1 MISVSEPDS
10 GLSRLPDSGAA
21 SAPAPGGGGRGSRPR
36 LRPARHRRRYTDEA
50 FLYIPK
56 LFILVDRNPYSATFG
71 CFDRQYWHYRTMD
84 FPCGMSQEFALP
96 LALVYAREYP
106 GNPWFRKE
114 RVKDLA
120 LAGVD
125 FAARSAHPNGGCD
138 DYFPYEQALGAGVF
152 TLYALSETLLT
163 LENREESRLR
173 FLERRA
179 DWLLNYQE
187 TGRLTNH
194 QALCAL
200 ALYNVFLITGGER
213 FRRGAWKRVE
223 ICREWFH
230 PEEGWFDEYEGAD
243 PGYQSCTIDFLA
255 KLWKKSGDARLLE
268 LLAPAAR
275 FAWHFMSPDGAYGG
289 EYGSRNTY
297 HFYPH
302 GFELL
307 APHVPEAAQI
317 ADHFTRVSLPR
328 RRRYYNDDDRMCA
341 HYLYDWL
348 QAFEDFHPG
357 PVAPLAGRAPF
368 RRYFAGAKLL
378 VVNTPHY
385 YAVANLSKG
394 GVWKAFDARGP
405 IRSDTGLIAREAGPR
420 GRTLVS
426 HLVDSRNRVEV
437 DANLRRARVEGA
449 MCLRR
454 AMLPTPAKQIV
465 FRLINLTLGRFAP
478 NLLRA
483 LLQKKLI
490 VGKPRTDYRFAREI
504 EFGEEGITVRDEL
517 RRPPDAPRIASVHAG
532 SDATSIY
539 VANSNVYQESVLLPW
554 RSLGRGFLRRLN
566 ESGQARATLRLR
578 LTARRT
584 NPRGAQSSSG
594 DPAPC

>member
-1 MISVSEPDS
+1 MTGFRRSRISTRA
-10 GLSRLPDSGAA
+10 GGAA
-21 SAPAPGGGGRGSRPR
+21 GGR
-36 LRPARHRRRYTDEA
+36 
-50 FLYIPK
+50 
-56 LFILVDRNPYSATFG
+56 
-71 CFDRQYWHYRTMD
+71 
-84 FPCGMSQEFALP
+84 
-96 LALVYAREYP
+96 
-106 GNPWFRKE
+106 
-114 RVKDLA
+114 
-120 LAGVD
+120 
-125 FAARSAHPNGGCD
+125 
-138 DYFPYEQALGAGVF
+138 
-152 TLYALSETLLT
+152 
-163 LENREESRLR
+163 
-173 FLERRA
+173 RA
-179 DWLLNYQE
+179 
-187 TGRLTNH
+187 
-194 QALCAL
+194 
-200 ALYNVFLITGGER
+200 V
-213 FRRGAWKRVE
+213 
-223 ICREWFH
+223 
-230 PEEGWFDEYEGAD
+230 
-243 PGYQSCTIDFLA
+243 
-255 KLWKKSGDARLLE
+255 
-268 LLAPAAR
+268 
-275 FAWHFMSPDGAYGG
+275 
-289 EYGSRNTY
+289 
-297 HFYPH
+297 
-302 GFELL
+302 
-307 APHVPEAAQI
+307 
-317 ADHFTRVSLPR
+317 
-328 RRRYYNDDDRMCA
+328 
-341 HYLYDWL
+341 
-348 QAFEDFHPG
+348 
-357 PVAPLAGRAPF
+357 

-594 DPAPC
+594 DPARADNRDLRAADFFEAPQIGTRLGGQFLEGPAFARGGQQPGCSS